1 MRKEVNYIAIDGS
14 LFTTE
19 KECLDYENSIWKD
32 EIDKNHKKIQRLK
45 SGELEEAFK
54 QFKKAKQSYKE
65 ACTTK
70 MEPEKRMRII
80 SSYLN
85 KKGRYEEE
93 IAVLQKCRNRIS
105 FLKKTFEKKES

>member
-14 LFTTE
+14 LFSTE
-19 KECLDYENSIWKD
+19 KECMDYENSIWKD
-32 EIDKNHKKIQRLK
+32 EIEKNYKKIQRLK
-45 SGELEEAFK
+45 SGDLEEAFK

-70 MEPEKRMRII
+70 MSQEKRIRII

-85 KKGRYEEE
+85 KKTRYEEE
-93 IAVLQKCRNRIS
+93 VAILQKCRNRID
-105 FLKKTFEKKES
+105 FLKKTFEKKN